1 MPQHPLSG
9 RMDTTCVEQQLMI
22 VIRRLNVLECVME
35 PRKKERKGKKKRKND
50 SYGHLLA
57 AVRREGLLV
66 LQKNAKVWLPCNGRR
81 LGALELVAGH
91 VAQADFSVCK

>member
-1 MPQHPLSG
+1 MCNG
-9 RMDTTCVEQQLMI
+9 A
-22 VIRRLNVLECVME
+22 
-35 PRKKERKGKKKRKND
+35 KKERKKREEEKKKND